1 MNTLSFESMIVS
13 MVWSI
18 SSKGA
23 APLDS
28 PCIFFTAVVV
38 LLDVP
43 LSRLFSRAAFV
54 LLLMRRT
61 VSTTASGYGG
71 KRKPVDVGGGKNGG
85 GGEVDL
91 TDRVLWVA

>member
-1 MNTLSFESMIVS
+1 MVS
-13 MVWSI
+13 IVWSI

-23 APLDS
+23 APPDS
-28 PCIFFTAVVV
+28 PCIFFTAIVV

-43 LSRLFSRAAFV
+43 LSKLFSRAAFV

-61 VSTTASGYGG
+61 VSTTASGCDRQ
-71 KRKPVDVGGGKNGG
+71 RKSVDGRGGKNGE
-85 GGEVDL
+85 GGEVHA